1 MKKEKEE
8 EKKALQEREYHKP
21 VLTKHTKLTDIT
33 AGGTYVPPNP
43 A

>member
-8 EKKALQEREYHKP
+8 EKKALKKRAYHKP

-33 AGGTYVPPNP
+33 AGVTEVSPTP
-43 A
+43 